1 MRLLKVLKNNSF
13 IRKIYKDKNIYFT
26 GISSFTGLSALSSF
40 HYNFSELSD
49 YTLLLGSFGATS
61 VLVYGFPNAPFSQP
75 KNVIGGNLISST
87 IGISAL
93 KLTEMGMID
102 TYMAVPL
109 SVSLSTMI
117 MLKTDT
123 VHPPAGGTAMIA
135 AMGAGCISNMGY
147 SFIIPT
153 FFGSAFL
160 YSSSFLFNK
169 IKKKYI

>member
-87 IGISAL
+87 IGISTL
-93 KLTEMGMID
+93 KLTVVFCKSI
-102 TYMAVPL
+102 
-109 SVSLSTMI
+109 I
-117 MLKTDT
+117 K
-123 VHPPAGGTAMIA
+123 
-135 AMGAGCISNMGY
+135 ISCN
-147 SFIIPT
+147 
-153 FFGSAFL
+153 A
-160 YSSSFLFNK
+160 
-169 IKKKYI
+169 